1 MSDLEYFSSYNT
13 STQHNGHIFS
23 KSDLFQSWN
32 LYICFLSVLLN
43 LLGNPIIILV
53 IYRTPSMHSFTHYL
67 FVNLAVSDIA
77 LGLSSIVSF
86 VVRETLKEGETHLPL
101 DWICKLV
108 HTCPIPAIS
117 MIVSS
122 YTLSAI
128 TCERFYHISQ
138 PFNARLAQRN
148 TKLTVA
154 FIWSVAII
162 LLTPVIVYTSFDH
175 GGHSCRIAVP
185 SLAIYVLIITLLA
198 FLLPLALMCFCYY
211 KTVRLLWFSDSPG
224 STHHFPANSI
234 ILRKH
239 RKKVTKFLGI
249 VIITFIACSVP
260 VAAILISRRYTT
272 VPNALFF
279 SCILL
284 AMFSSSVNPVIFMLQ
299 NSQFRQSF
307 KALVMPES
315 SSVLPDQNT
324 VPSGEQRETRSI

>member
-1 MSDLEYFSSYNT
+1 MADRYYFPSHNMST
-13 STQHNGHIFS
+13 RHGHIFS
-23 KSDLFQSWN
+23 KNDLFQSWN
-32 LYICFLSVLLN
+32 FYICCLSVLLN
-43 LLGNPIIILV
+43 LLGNPIIIIV
-53 IYRTPSMHSFTHYL
+53 IYRTASMHSFTHYL

-77 LGLSSIVSF
+77 LGLSSILSF
-86 VVRETLKEGETHLPL
+86 VVRKTLKEGATDLPL

-108 HTCPIPAIS
+108 HTCPVPAIS
-117 MIVSS
+117 MVVSS

-148 TKLTVA
+148 TKLVVA

-162 LLTPVIVYTSFDH
+162 LLIPVMIYTSFDYEE
-175 GGHSCRIAVP
+175 HSCHIAVP
-185 SLAIYVLIITLLA
+185 RLATYVIIISFLA
-198 FLLPLALMCFCYY
+198 FLLPLTLMCFCYY
-211 KTVRLLWFSDSPG
+211 KTVRILWFSDNPS
-224 STHHFPANSI
+224 SAHHFPTNSI

-249 VIITFIACSVP
+249 VIVTFMACSVP

-279 SCILL
+279 SSILL

-299 NSQFRQSF
+299 NSQFRQGF

-315 SSVLPDQNT
+315 SVVLPEEN
-324 VPSGEQRETRSI
+324 VAPSGEQQTTRSM